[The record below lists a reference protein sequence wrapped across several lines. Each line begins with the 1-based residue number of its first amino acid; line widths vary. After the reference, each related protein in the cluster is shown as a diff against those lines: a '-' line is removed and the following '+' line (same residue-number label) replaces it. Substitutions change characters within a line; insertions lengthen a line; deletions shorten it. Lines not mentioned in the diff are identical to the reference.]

1 MSIVQAGKG
10 LLPVV
15 EAEPIRFT
23 PARTLDSPGAG
34 WHRNLSAVVMLW
46 RREVIRL
53 TRNRLRI
60 VMGLVTPLM
69 FIVVLG
75 TGIESI
81 GATAIVMEHYRT
93 FLFPGVLMMAVQ
105 SPAIGVGISIVWD
118 RQSGFLRQ
126 TLAAPVKRFSLL
138 LGLCLGGATAGGFYG
153 LLVLFIAPYAGMSYS
168 PRLLLALGVVL
179 LIAFTFTALGILA
192 AVSIRSVDTFEVVV
206 SLALT
211 PLLFLSGAVFPPNGL
226 PGWLGTVVLANPMT
240 YAIDATRRVLPGDF
254 FLDGMSQSPQ
264 LWGWTPPV
272 WAELTM
278 VLGLAL
284 SALALASMKFSKA
297 QQ

>member
-1 MSIVQAGKG
+1 MTITQVDQVPIAFAPAQPVDTRTAG
-10 LLPVV
+10 L
-15 EAEPIRFT
+15 R
-23 PARTLDSPGAG
+23 
-34 WHRNLSAVVMLW
+34 RNLAAIGMLW

-53 TRNRLRI
+53 TRNRLRV

-69 FIVVLG
+69 FILVLG
-75 TGIESI
+75 TGLEAV
-81 GATAIVMEHYRT
+81 GGDAVVMEHYRT
-93 FLFPGVLMMAVQ
+93 FLFPGMLMMAVQ
-105 SPAIGVGISIVWD
+105 SPAMGVGISIVWD

-126 TLAAPVKRFSLL
+126 TLAAPVRRISLL
-138 LGLCLGGATAGGFYG
+138 VGLCLGGATAGALYA
-153 LLVLFIAPYAGMSYS
+153 LLVLLVAPYAGMSYR
-168 PRLLLALGVVL
+168 PGLLLGLAVAVL
-179 LIAFTFTALGILA
+179 VAFTFTALGILA
-192 AVSIRSVDTFEVVV
+192 AVTIRSVDTFEVVV

-226 PGWLGTVVLANPMT
+226 PGWLGVLVLINPLT

-272 WAELTM
+272 WAELLLIIT
-278 VLGLAL
+278 LAMGT
-284 SALALASMKFSKA
+284 LAVAAYRFAKA